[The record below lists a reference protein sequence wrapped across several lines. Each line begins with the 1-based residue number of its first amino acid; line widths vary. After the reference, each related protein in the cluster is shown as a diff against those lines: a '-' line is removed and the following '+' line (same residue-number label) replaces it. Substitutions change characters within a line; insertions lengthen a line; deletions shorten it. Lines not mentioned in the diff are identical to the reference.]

1 MLFIDPPGSGKTH
14 MLLSLYETIPTAAF
28 LSGMA
33 LTHAG
38 LEDLSLTGRVD
49 DLLVDEIDKADVSVL
64 QHFLPLAELISPRS
78 LRKIRHDDT
87 KAAKI

>member
-1 MLFIDPPGSGKTH
+1 LEADKVFAMLLIGPPGSGKTH
-14 MLLSLYETIPTAAF
+14 LLFSLYETIPTAAF

-49 DLLVDEIDKADVSVL
+49 V
-64 QHFLPLAELISPRS
+64 RS
-78 LRKIRHDDT
+78 LMK
-87 KAAKI
+87 